1 MGTLVRSQ
9 HNVPIQVQDWNHVSE
24 DVKEKIWALVLEKYE
39 LEETCKSYILQCCGN
54 LFRSYRNKMKAKYYN
69 PYNTDE
75 ERLCHRPPHLSDDD
89 WRWLIHFWGTPEAKD
104 ISEKNKANRA
114 KQVIKHTSGSKSYA
128 QIRYE
133 QAQKKEDRSEPNRIE
148 MFALTHT
155 RKDGTP
161 VDDHS
166 KEIMD
171 QFQQLL
177 SQPEGTSSSTSA
189 SSGAS
194 TYVDEIYTQVM
205 GPERHG
211 RVRGY
216 GFGPTPTSIFG
227 STSRRRSGV
236 ILSTQLE
243 NAQEMLIAAE
253 QKFTTATEE
262 LSNVKDELSH
272 VKETFEERLIEVQKK
287 TREEVKEEFE
297 EKMMEMQ
304 RKMQTQMQAQIQ
316 EQMMQMMQQFQQK
329 Q

>member
-1 MGTLVRSQ
+1 M
-9 HNVPIQVQDWNHVSE
+9 I
-24 DVKEKIWALVLEKYE
+24 KEI
-39 LEETCKSYILQCCGN
+39 CKSYILQCCGN

-227 STSRRRSGV
+227 STSRRRLGV

-272 VKETFEERLIEVQKK
+272 VKETFEEVLIEVQKK

-304 RKMQTQMQAQIQ
+304 RKMQAQMQAQIQ